1 MFKNSGEKAA
11 ECPQEWKEREIGIA
25 FNMSLTNKI
34 MAI

>member
-34 MAI
+34 MGI